1 MAKNTSIA
9 LGDHFQTFVEKQV
22 GQGRFGSASEVVRAG
37 LRLLEERE
45 AKFEALRRAIQEGI
59 DSGPAEPFDFDEFID
74 EKESDLKG
82 ADQSHRLRTSA
93 PERKPFLDSGRVK
106 QLLGYWSGYS
116 GSPALARAPK

>member
-45 AKFEALRRAIQEGI
+45 AKYEALRKAIQEGI

-74 EKESDLKG
+74 KKES
-82 ADQSHRLRTSA
+82 
-93 PERKPFLDSGRVK
+93 E
-106 QLLGYWSGYS
+106 
-116 GSPALARAPK
+116 